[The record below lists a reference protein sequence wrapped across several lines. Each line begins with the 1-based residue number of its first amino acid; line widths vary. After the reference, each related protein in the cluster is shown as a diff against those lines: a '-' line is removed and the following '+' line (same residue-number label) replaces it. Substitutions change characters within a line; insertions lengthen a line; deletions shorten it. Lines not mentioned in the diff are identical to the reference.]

1 MSQPDPNKCHVIYC
15 GIDKFLYPD
24 TGNKMFLFLYL
35 LQMGSN
41 FDSNYAKRLASKLL
55 VANFQGQ
62 FVYAARCA
70 QTRGKILF
78 LRAPHAMV
86 PKVSY
91 ELRTTSAANTYLV
104 CTTPESMYSTWK
116 AHGEVVGGCIID
128 PRSKTSCVSCFFFW
142 QAREQFTEQLDQSN

>member
-24 TGNKMFLFLYL
+24 TGNKIFLFLYL

-41 FDSNYAKRLASKLL
+41 FDSNYAKRLASKLM
-55 VANFQGQ
+55 VAIFQGQ

-91 ELRTTSAANTYLV
+91 ELRMTSAANTYLV
-104 CTTPESMYSTWK
+104 CTAPESTAVCTAPRK
-116 AHGEVVGGCIID
+116 PLVGSPVTRLI
-128 PRSKTSCVSCFFFW
+128 PPLESHKQTNSKTTGST
-142 QAREQFTEQLDQSN
+142 AY